1 MQYLAFAKPS
11 TTGEFTDYT
20 ARYGALQEED
30 KLTVRQRLETSFGP
44 SAQAAKNVFEAMV
57 MLGMQHLVD
66 MPYIALSSGQ
76 TRRARIATAL
86 MTRPAMMLLEEPMA
100 GLDAQSR
107 LVVDDVL
114 GALNASENEARVV
127 LVLRDREED
136 LPKWITNVVDVRE
149 GEVWVGTR
157 RQWEIR
163 SAARAR
169 RAQPDDKADGSKTST
184 EAPLV
189 KLSHVSVSYGEGTR
203 PVLQNVDWVI
213 RPGDKWHLQGANGT
227 SLRETR

>member
-30 KLTVRQRLETSFGP
+30 QQTVRQRLEQSFGP
-44 SAQAAKNVFEAMV
+44 SEQAAKNVFEAMV
-57 MLGMQHLVD
+57 MLGMQHLFD

-86 MTRPAMMLLEEPMA
+86 MTKPAMMLLEEPMA

-114 GALNASENEARVV
+114 GAVNASENEPRVV

-136 LPKWITNVVDVRE
+136 LPPWITNVADVRE

-157 RQWEIR
+157 RQWEVR
-163 SAARAR
+163 RAARAR
-169 RAQPDDKADGSKTST
+169 RERPDDKPDGSKSSS

-189 KLSHVSVSYGEGTR
+189 RLSHVSVSYGEGSR
-203 PVLQNVDWVI
+203 PVLKEVDWEI
-213 RPGDKWHLQGANGT
+213 RPGEKWHLQGANG
-227 SLRETR
+227 EI